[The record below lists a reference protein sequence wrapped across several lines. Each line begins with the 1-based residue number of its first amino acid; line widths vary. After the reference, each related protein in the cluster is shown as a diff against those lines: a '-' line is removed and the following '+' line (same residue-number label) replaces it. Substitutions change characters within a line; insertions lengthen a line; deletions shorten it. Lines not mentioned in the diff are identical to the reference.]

1 MAMGSVR
8 TAQKNICAG
17 TERSVP
23 KPMSVAAAMAP
34 AGAVASTP
42 PTLATISQINNGWLR
57 FG

>member
-1 MAMGSVR
+1 MGRVR
-8 TAQKNICAG
+8 TVQKNICAG